1 MNLLAN
7 ALNTIQTLTPSEP
20 ITLIISSIENRKGFQ
35 HTTKQEI
42 TNIYAHIQPI
52 TPAELKKYTDNTI
65 DSNMCYKF
73 YFIGKH
79 AQVLNSIANLNAT
92 EIKWRNKTLKT
103 YGVKDWYLQNGW
115 VAIYATISQ
124 TQTNTE
130 AQND

>member
-7 ALNTIQTLTPSEP
+7 ALNTIQTLIPSEP
-20 ITLIISSIENRKGFQ
+20 ITLIISNIENRKGFQ
-35 HTTKQEI
+35 HTQTQEI

-52 TPAELKKYTDNTI
+52 TPAELKKYTDSTL

-79 AQVLNSIANLNAT
+79 AQVLNSIANLST
-92 EIKWRNKTLKT
+92 TQIKWQDKTLTT
-103 YGVKDWYLQNGW
+103 YAVKDWYRQNGW

-124 TQTNTE
+124 IQTNIG
-130 AQND
+130 AQNG

>member
-20 ITLIISSIENRKGFQ
+20 ITLIISNIENRKGFQ
-35 HTTKQEI
+35 HTSTQEI
-42 TNIYAHIQPI
+42 SNIYAHIQPI
-52 TPAELKKYTDNTI
+52 TPAELKKYTDSTL

-92 EIKWRNKTLKT
+92 EIKWRDKTLKT
-103 YGVKDWYLQNGW
+103 YGAKDWYLQNRW
-115 VAIYATISQ
+115 VVIYATISQ